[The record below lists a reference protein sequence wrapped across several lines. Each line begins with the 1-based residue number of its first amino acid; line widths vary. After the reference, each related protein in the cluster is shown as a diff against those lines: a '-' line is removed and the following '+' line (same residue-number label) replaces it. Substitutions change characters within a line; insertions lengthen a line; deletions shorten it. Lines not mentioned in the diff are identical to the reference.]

1 MENAFYLVLKAL
13 FVLKI
18 LKFGKKYKEKF
29 KTYDATTWL
38 TNNYIHE
45 VKETR
50 HLSLASLQKV
60 VREIP
65 FFKNHAENEAER
77 LIPDLFLSC
86 KKALYEVKANGL
98 QLSFNIFQK
107 PSTCHRIKTKYVKL
121 QAIDPKICSILIFKK
136 GLGMVSPPNFMYGFL
151 SKMFLT

>member
-50 HLSLASLQKV
+50 QLSLSSL
-60 VREIP
+60 
-65 FFKNHAENEAER
+65 
-77 LIPDLFLSC
+77 
-86 KKALYEVKANGL
+86 
-98 QLSFNIFQK
+98 
-107 PSTCHRIKTKYVKL
+107 
-121 QAIDPKICSILIFKK
+121 
-136 GLGMVSPPNFMYGFL
+136 
-151 SKMFLT
+151 